1 MSYQE
6 KYLKYK
12 NKYLTLKN
20 QQIIIQQIAGAS
32 GGVNP
37 APQSRIGS
45 MVVNRFNPEEII
57 GEIIAEPNDSYAVWD
72 TDGTKIL
79 RKSDEGVTYLIIA
92 KMIINPVGTAIENK
106 IRIVVDETIP
116 EITGSNP
123 TAKTMLE
130 SITCPI
136 CLTRQKKVLIC
147 ENGHQLC
154 AHCTIDLVF
163 DREILSCP
171 QCRAAIN
178 IEQLKVLH
186 QKYLFRTTF

>member
-12 NKYLTLKN
+12 NKYLALKN
-20 QQIIIQQIAGAS
+20 QQTIIQQSGGAS
-32 GGVNP
+32 GGINP

-45 MVVNRFNPEEII
+45 MVVNRFNPEEIL
-57 GEIIAEPNDSYAVWD
+57 GEIIAEPNDLYAVWD
-72 TDGTKIL
+72 TNGTKIL
-79 RKSDEGVTYLIIA
+79 KKSDEGVTYLIIA
-92 KMIINPVGTAIENK
+92 KMIINTVATALENK
-106 IRIVVDETIP
+106 IRLVVDETIP

-123 TAKTMLE
+123 AAVKMLQ

-147 ENGHQLC
+147 DNGHQRC
-154 AHCTIDLVF
+154 GHCTIDLVF
-163 DREILSCP
+163 DRYILNCP

>member
-12 NKYLTLKN
+12 NKYLALKN
-20 QQIIIQQIAGAS
+20 QQTAGAS

-37 APQSRIGS
+37 VQQSRIGS

-92 KMIINPVGTAIENK
+92 KMIINPIGTAIENK

-116 EITGSNP
+116 EITGSNQ
-123 TAKTMLE
+123 AAAIKMLE

>member
-12 NKYLTLKN
+12 NKYLALKN
-20 QQIIIQQIAGAS
+20 QQTAGAS
-32 GGVNP
+32 GGINP

-57 GEIIAEPNDSYAVWD
+57 GKIIAEPNDSYAVWD

-92 KMIINPVGTAIENK
+92 KINPVVTTIENK
-106 IRIVVDETIP
+106 IRVVVDETIP
-116 EITGSNP
+116 EITESNQ
-123 TAKTMLE
+123 AAAIKMLE

-163 DREILSCP
+163 NRQIRSCP
-171 QCRAAIN
+171 QCRAS
-178 IEQLKVLH
+178 IELDKLKVLH

>member
-12 NKYLTLKN
+12 NKYLSLKN
-20 QQIIIQQIAGAS
+20 QT
-32 GGVNP
+32 GGSNGT
-37 APQSRIGS
+37 SNRIGS
-45 MVVNRFNPEEII
+45 LIMNRFNPEQPII
-57 GEIIAEPNDSYAVWD
+57 GEITGETSDSYIVELD
-72 TDGTKIL
+72 NLTGFKNFK
-79 RKSDEGVTYLIIA
+79 KSDEGVTYFIRDPPTGLII
-92 KMIINPVGTAIENK
+92 PES
-106 IRIVVDETIP
+106 IRVIVDETIP

-123 TAKTMLE
+123 VAVKMLQ

-147 ENGHQLC
+147 ANGHQLC
-154 AHCTIDLVF
+154 AHCTINF
-163 DREILSCP
+163 IFKREQKNCP
-171 QCRAAIN
+171 ECRAPIN

>member
-12 NKYLTLKN
+12 NKYLSLKN
-20 QQIIIQQIAGAS
+20 QTGGA
-32 GGVNP
+32 NAMP
-37 APQSRIGS
+37 NRIGS
-45 MVVNRFNPEEII
+45 LIMNRFNPEEPII
-57 GEIIAEPNDSYAVWD
+57 GEITGETSDSYIVQLD
-72 TDGTKIL
+72 NLTGFKNFK
-79 RKSDEGVTYLIIA
+79 KSDEGVTYFIKDPPTGLIIPES
-92 KMIINPVGTAIENK
+92 IRAI
-106 IRIVVDETIP
+106 VDETIP
-116 EITGSNP
+116 EITGNNP

-147 ENGHQLC
+147 DNGHQLC
-154 AHCTIDLVF
+154 GHCTIDLVF
-163 DREILSCP
+163 DRDILSCP